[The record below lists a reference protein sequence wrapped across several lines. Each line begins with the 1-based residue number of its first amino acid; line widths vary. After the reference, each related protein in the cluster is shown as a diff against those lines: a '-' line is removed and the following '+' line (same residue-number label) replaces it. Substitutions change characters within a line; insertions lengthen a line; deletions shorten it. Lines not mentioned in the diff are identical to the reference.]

1 MMSNHSPIKVIAYT
15 DSLGIGGA
23 EVSSK
28 HLVSTAAS
36 EFEITVIGVSQFVVD
51 FISSQRS
58 NSSKF
63 VLPNSKLTETFT
75 HWQVFRQL
83 EPDIIHCNLCS
94 PWACATGLTAALL
107 LPNVRVVMVNQL
119 PLRTTHLPI
128 WLRSRM
134 LSLRVD
140 AHVAVGIA
148 SSRRMEDFY
157 ALGRDSVISIPN
169 GVPDVD
175 IVPDYPASEGQMT
188 VASVGRLDA
197 MKGHDVLIRSLAQVE
212 RVSAFILGDG
222 ELRESLTE
230 LALELGVGD
239 RIQFHGWV
247 DNPRDYL
254 AQCHALVM
262 PSRSEGFP
270 LAMVEAMLAARP
282 VIATRVG
289 SMPEAV
295 MDGQTGLLVE
305 KNDVAGLAQALRWC
319 RDQPEQRQALGQNAR
334 AMATAHFTVNAMT
347 SSYEMLWRSLLT
359 RPQVPRF
366 RVPPLKD

>member
-1 MMSNHSPIKVIAYT
+1 MMSNHPPIKIIAYT

-23 EVSSK
+23 EISLK
-28 HLVSTAAS
+28 HLIATASS
-36 EFEITVIGVSQFVVD
+36 EFEITVVGVSQFIVD
-51 FISSQRS
+51 FISAQRS
-58 NSSKF
+58 NNSKF
-63 VLPNSKLTETFT
+63 VLPSSKLTELFT
-75 HWQVFRQL
+75 HWRVFQQL
-83 EPDIIHCNLCS
+83 QPDIIHFNLCS

-107 LPNVRVVMVNQL
+107 QPHVRVVMVNQL
-119 PLRTTHLPI
+119 PLRTTHLPL

-134 LSLRVD
+134 LALRVD
-140 AHVAVGIA
+140 AQVAVGVA

-169 GVPDVD
+169 GVPDID
-175 IVPDYPASEGQMT
+175 TVPSYPTAAHPLI
-188 VASVGRLDA
+188 VASMGRLDA
-197 MKGHDVLIRSLAQVE
+197 MKGHDILIRSLAQVE
-212 RVSAFILGDG
+212 GVSAFILGDG
-222 ELRESLTE
+222 ERRQSLAE
-230 LALELGVGD
+230 LACELGVGD

-295 MDGQTGLLVE
+295 MDGQTGFLVE
-305 KNDVAGLAQALRWC
+305 KNDVAGLAQALCWL
-319 RDQPEQRQALGQNAR
+319 RDRPDQRQTLGQNAR
-334 AMATAHFTVNAMT
+334 AMATAHFTVDAMT
-347 SSYEMLWRSLLT
+347 SRYETLWRSLLT
-359 RPQVPRF
+359 RPQVPRL